1 MDEETPSSPKDLQIN
16 LPGLFRSEFT
26 SDNRQEAEKITS
38 HTQFEYTKDDEDNP
52 IIKVHDARAYQ
63 EIIEDGAASFFNT
76 KGFCLFPQISKV
88 KHWNEDYIKGMICG
102 SDITSIYAPELEG
115 IIRNHL
121 LTQYNIISVDCPP
134 AILRRGPGSKNSF
147 YGSGVHQDFGIT
159 LQDYKNNID
168 AYDRSGQGSKACQK
182 KFSNKKVEGM
192 MVINFWR
199 PIGGYT
205 KANPLL
211 NKPLAVCDSSSVEN
225 SDTVHTGLDA
235 HLFGGI
241 KGKTTDQM
249 GLKYNRLHQWYYY
262 PAMNDDEVLIF
273 KQFEI
278 WKGDNSKPREEMPIR
293 GCFHTAIDD
302 QNTSDET
309 PPRQSTECR
318 VTVFIGKQK
327 EDDESTE
334 QWTPPPP
341 LYPKSGT
348 EWGLLMLDMGSIGMI
363 FAAVWSVCPAIP
375 SYLSFVYSFAIVGMV
390 VGLIKF
396 HYSLRREDRL
406 KRHSFANCNV
416 QMLGLTQLVLG
427 IWGMALVFPNL
438 EYLGNPSPETC
449 ELGPMLAMFIP
460 SIIIA
465 LVIVGLVGFGMYSFI
480 VSKRRS

>member
-1 MDEETPSSPKDLQIN
+1 MDEEDPSSPKDLHIHI
-16 LPGLFRSEFT
+16 PGLIRPEFIP
-26 SDNRQEAEKITS
+26 DNRQIAEKVTS
-38 HTQFEYTKDDEDNP
+38 HTQYEYTKEDEDNP
-52 IIKVHDARAYQ
+52 TIKVKDARAYQ
-63 EIIEDGAASFFNT
+63 DITEEKAASLFNQ
-76 KGFCLFPQISKV
+76 KGFCLFPQITKV
-88 KHWNEDYIKGMICG
+88 KQWNEDYIKGMICG

-121 LTQYNIISVDCPP
+121 LAQYNIISVDCPP

-182 KFSNKKVEGM
+182 KFDNKEVEGM

-199 PIGGYT
+199 PVGGYT
-205 KANPLL
+205 RANPLL
-211 NKPLAVCDSSSVEN
+211 NKPLAVCDPKSVKN

-235 HLFGGI
+235 HLYGGI

-249 GLKYNRLHQWYYY
+249 ALKYNPVQQWFYY
-262 PAMNDDEVLIF
+262 PAMNDNEVLVF

-278 WKGDNSKPREEMPIR
+278 WKDDPKQREEMPIR
-293 GCFHTAIDD
+293 GCFHTAIDK
-302 QNTSDET
+302 SDKT

-318 VTVFIGKQK
+318 VTVYIGSKK
-327 EDDESTE
+327 EEDESTE

-341 LYPKSGT
+341 LYPKTGE
-348 EWGLLMLDMGSIGMI
+348 EWCWLMLDLGSIGMI

-375 SYLSFVYSFAIVGMV
+375 SYLSFIYSFAIVSMI

-406 KRHSFANCNV
+406 KRHSFANCII
-416 QMLGLTQLVLG
+416 QMLGLAQLALG

-438 EYLGNPSPETC
+438 EYLSNPSSDTC
-449 ELGPMLAMFIP
+449 ELGPILAMFIP

-465 LVIVGLVGFGMYSFI
+465 LVIVGLIGFGVYSFI
-480 VSKRRS
+480 VSKRRR